1 MKIFNQLFWIL
12 LFSLFGEII
21 SIVLSPYLSIPA
33 SVIGMVLLFIAL
45 HNKWIKISQI
55 EEVGSWL
62 SDNMG
67 IFFVPA
73 GVGILA
79 NLSALSDNWWQLLI
93 VLSITTTLMLAFVA
107 KIVQIMM
114 DKYIRSEGEKK

>member
-93 VLSITTTLMLAFVA
+93 VLSITTILMLAFVA